1 MNANGILVA
10 RVAESA
16 ALTER
21 LGVAEARHAIERCLK
36 RVQRVTEANEGTVAA
51 CEGDEVLAE
60 FATLDAALA
69 AAAEM
74 HERVGDLPPVA
85 GRPLRIRIG
94 LHHDSATDLAR
105 ALAEAAEG
113 GQTMLLAE
121 SAGHLA
127 ANLRAGLR
135 EEQPLIWRGQAHA
148 VAAIG
153 GSGTAPA
160 TPEAPA
166 ASAWNPLATHV
177 PAPGATTSSAT
188 APAAS
193 PLPTTAQPV
202 APTPVPAPHELILRC
217 GENLLQ
223 LAPGAPT
230 LQIGRE
236 KTCEWRITDPLASRV
251 HARIEWRADGFVL
264 IDESTN
270 GTWIS
275 VDGQSE
281 LALRKSEAPLRGK
294 GRISFGHPAREGGEF
309 TVYLVKSAS

>member
-1 MNANGILVA
+1 MNASGILVA

-16 ALTER
+16 TLTER
-21 LGVAEARHAIERCLK
+21 LGAGEARHAIERCLK

-60 FATLDAALA
+60 FDSLDAALG

-113 GQTMLLAE
+113 GQTLLLAE
-121 SAGHLA
+121 SARHLT

-135 EEQPLIWRGQAHA
+135 EGRPLIWRGQTHA

-153 GSGTAPA
+153 GS
-160 TPEAPA
+160 EPA
-166 ASAWNPLATHV
+166 ASAPVVPPAPAWNPLATEI
-177 PAPGATTSSAT
+177 PAPGTTAS
-188 APAAS
+188 AAS
-193 PLPTTAQPV
+193 PPPTA
-202 APTPVPAPHELILRC
+202 APPAAPAPAPVQEELILRC

-223 LAPGAPT
+223 LAAGAPA

-236 KTCEWRITDPLASRV
+236 KICEWRISDPLASRL
-251 HARIEWRADGFVL
+251 HARIEWRVDGFVL

-275 VDGQSE
+275 ADGQNE

-294 GRISFGHPAREGGEF
+294 GRISFGHPAREGGEL
-309 TVYLVKSAS
+309 TVFLVKALP